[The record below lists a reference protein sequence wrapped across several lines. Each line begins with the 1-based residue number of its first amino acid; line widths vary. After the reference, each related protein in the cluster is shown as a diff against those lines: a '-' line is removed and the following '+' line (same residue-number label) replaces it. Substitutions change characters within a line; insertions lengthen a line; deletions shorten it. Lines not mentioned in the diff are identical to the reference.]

1 MITQSTHCFQ
11 YYIMLK
17 KLFIIIPL
25 FIIFLYFG
33 ILAGCA
39 EGFFYYPDRIDYQQ
53 QPEKLAQTYDKIT
66 FSSHDG
72 TKLTAW
78 FVHSKLHK
86 DPKEAIATV
95 IYFHGNAG
103 NLTGQYDFVSWLP
116 ERGFNVF
123 IFDYR
128 GFGFSE
134 GKTNIAG
141 LYLDSDSALNF
152 IRQYPKINPERLVVL
167 GQSLGGNNTIA
178 VIGRGN
184 NKNIK
189 AVVID
194 STFYS
199 YSSIANEKLWGGGLF
214 LSNKYSAYHYIANI
228 SPIPLLM
235 LHGKEDT
242 IIPYQHAERLFQLA
256 KLPKQLILIPQ
267 ANHVTTL
274 HSEEI
279 RNTIVTFY
287 KQSVVKPSN

>member
-1 MITQSTHCFQ
+1 
-11 YYIMLK
+11 MLK
-17 KLFIIIPL
+17 KLIIIIP
-25 FIIFLYFG
+25 FLLICLYLG

-39 EGFFYYPDRIDYQQ
+39 ESFFYYPDQRDYQQ
-53 QPEKLAQTYDKIT
+53 YPEKLAQTYDRIT
-66 FSSHDG
+66 FNSQDG

-78 FVHSKLHK
+78 FVHSKIHK
-86 DPKEAIATV
+86 DPKEAVATV

-103 NLTGQYDFVSWLP
+103 NLTGQYNFVSWLP
-116 ERGFNVF
+116 EKGFNVF

-128 GFGFSE
+128 GFGHSE
-134 GKTNIAG
+134 GKTKVAG

-167 GQSLGGNNTIA
+167 GQSLGGNNAIA
-178 VIGRGN
+178 VVGRGN
-184 NKNIK
+184 NKQIK

-214 LSNKYSAYHYIANI
+214 LSNKYSANHYIANI

-256 KLPKQLILIPQ
+256 KPPKQLILIPQ

-274 HSEEI
+274 NSEEI

-287 KQSVVKPSN
+287 KQALINQSN